1 MGLFDR
7 FKRNKTQAA
16 PARTGPRPSQPE
28 APSAWTPGGRH
39 ATPRRTAPQ
48 PQPAPRRAPATATPP
63 NRTSG
68 WVPAGQPVSIAGYT
82 IQNGLLYVGQGLSTQ
97 TAITEPSLINP
108 RLPVDTRRPDLAGA
122 TMGYWPS
129 YDEITPSARAAYLS
143 WLAGGR
149 RAPDV
154 GIGYVFLFLYGLER
168 RVLVDIARD
177 PALRP
182 ELSAIRSEVSR
193 LLAIYDWNGSFR
205 GYASSF
211 LDVLDV
217 LTSDGTAA
225 QVPPL
230 TQGARW
236 KPPAALVVTLA
247 SHADAGRP
255 LPADWALAW
264 AWYHPEMRVGVTA
277 TRCLEELRALFALRY
292 TEKYGDGLVLK
303 PVGKRARLEYRAAS
317 AGIRSA
323 VLSTDLPDVF
333 GQKSQAKKIITIADA
348 AMTELDPF
356 GRYLGRNP
364 EGRGTLAAA
373 AMLPAELL
381 GEATGEVKALRDWAA
396 RHAESGEVATGREL
410 MELWPTK
417 TPTRMGKPET
427 VALAQLLGRFG
438 FGVEPDARLGGPAI
452 SPDTPI
458 VAFETGPEAPHIPTA
473 AYAAATTLLHLA
485 VAVSAADGHTSP
497 AEHDHLVSH
506 LESSLH
512 LTAGERVRLEAH
524 LRWLTAN
531 EIKLTGL
538 KRRIEALTMPQ
549 RDSVADLL
557 IAVAAADGVISPDEV
572 TSLTKIFKLLELD
585 PALVHTRLHAHLT
598 GASRPAPATGPVTVR
613 PAGTPDAG
621 YPITPPRDG
630 ASAEPAIAAT
640 GVALDL
646 AAIEAKFAETAEV
659 SALLTDIFTDDDH
672 HEGQPG
678 GVSAATQPGRH
689 AADLPA
695 EASLDAE
702 AEEPSIAGLD
712 LAHSRL
718 VRILATQDNWSMPE
732 LEEHAA
738 ALGLMPAGA
747 LDRINEASLDAV
759 EEPFL
764 DEDDPDTFI
773 VNDYAR
779 QELAS

>member
-1 MGLFDR
+1 M
-7 FKRNKTQAA
+7 
-16 PARTGPRPSQPE
+16 
-28 APSAWTPGGRH
+28 
-39 ATPRRTAPQ
+39 
-48 PQPAPRRAPATATPP
+48 
-63 NRTSG
+63 
-68 WVPAGQPVSIAGYT
+68 PAGQPVSVAGYN
-82 IQNGLLYVGQGLSTQ
+82 IPGGLLYVGQGLGTQ

-129 YDEITPSARAAYLS
+129 YDKITPRARAAYLA

-182 ELSAIRSEVSR
+182 ELSAIRSEVAR
-193 LLAIYDWNGSFR
+193 LLATYDWNGSFR

-211 LDVLDV
+211 IDVLDV

-225 QVPPL
+225 QIPSL
-230 TQGARW
+230 TQGSRW
-236 KPPAALVVTLA
+236 KTPAALVVTLA

-277 TRCLEELRALFALRY
+277 TRCLEEFKALFTLRY
-292 TEKYGDGLVLK
+292 AEKFGDGLVLK
-303 PVGKRARLEYRAAS
+303 PVGKRVSLEYRAAS

-333 GQKSQAKKIITIADA
+333 GQKGQAKKIITIADA

-373 AMLPAELL
+373 ALLPAELL
-381 GEATGEVKALRDWAA
+381 GEPTGEVKALRDWAA
-396 RHAESGEVATGREL
+396 RHVETGEVATGREL

-427 VALAQLLGRFG
+427 IALAQLLGRFG
-438 FGVEPDARLGGPAI
+438 FGVEPDVRLGGPAI
-452 SPDTPI
+452 SPDTPV
-458 VAFETGPEAPHIPTA
+458 VAFETGPEAPHTPTA

-485 VAVSAADGHTSP
+485 VAVSAADGHTGP

-512 LTAGERVRLEAH
+512 LTAGERTRLEAH
-524 LRWLTAN
+524 LRWLTAK

-557 IAVAAADGVISPDEV
+557 VAVAAADGVISPDEV

-598 GASRPAPATGPVTVR
+598 GATRPAPATGPVTVR
-613 PAGTPDAG
+613 PAGTSDAG
-621 YPITPPRDG
+621 YPITPPED
-630 ASAEPAIAAT
+630 ASAESAAAAT

-646 AAIEAKFAETAEV
+646 AVIEAKFAETAEV
-659 SALLTDIFTDDDH
+659 SALLTDIFTDDDP

-678 GVSAATQPGRH
+678 GGAAATQPGRN
-689 AADLPA
+689 AADLPP
-695 EASLDAE
+695 ESSRDADGE
-702 AEEPSIAGLD
+702 QAGIAGLD
-712 LAHSRL
+712 VAHSRL
-718 VRILATQDNWSMPE
+718 VRILATQDTWSMPE

-747 LDRINEASLDAV
+747 LDRINEACLDAV

-764 DEDDPDTFI
+764 DEDDPDTFT

>member
-1 MGLFDR
+1 M
-7 FKRNKTQAA
+7 
-16 PARTGPRPSQPE
+16 
-28 APSAWTPGGRH
+28 
-39 ATPRRTAPQ
+39 
-48 PQPAPRRAPATATPP
+48 
-63 NRTSG
+63 
-68 WVPAGQPVSIAGYT
+68 PAGQPVSIAGYT
-82 IQNGLLYVGQGLSTQ
+82 IPGGLIYVGQRLGTQ
-97 TAITEPSLINP
+97 TSITEPSLINP
-108 RLPVDTRRPDLAGA
+108 RLPVDARRPDLSGA

-143 WLAGGR
+143 WLAGER
-149 RAPDV
+149 RAPDAA
-154 GIGYVFLFLYGLER
+154 IGYVFLFLYGLER
-168 RVLVDIARD
+168 RVLVDVARD

-182 ELSAIRSEVSR
+182 ELSAIRSEVAR
-193 LLAIYDWNGSFR
+193 LLSTYDWNGSFR

-217 LTSDGTAA
+217 LTSDGTTA
-225 QVPPL
+225 QLPPL
-230 TQGARW
+230 TQGSRW
-236 KPPAALVVTLA
+236 KAPASLIVTLA

-255 LPADWALAW
+255 LPAEWALAW
-264 AWYHPEMRVGVTA
+264 AWYQPEMRVGATA
-277 TRCLEELRALFALRY
+277 TRCLEEFRTLFGLRY
-292 TEKYGDGLVLK
+292 ADKFGDGLVLK
-303 PVGKRARLEYRAAS
+303 PVGKKVRLEYRAAS

-323 VLSTDLPDVF
+323 ILTTDLPDVF
-333 GQKSQAKKIITIADA
+333 GQKMQAKRIMTLAESAI
-348 AMTELDPF
+348 TELDPF

-373 AMLPAELL
+373 SLLPAELL
-381 GEATGEVKALRDWAA
+381 GDPTGEVRALRDWAA
-396 RHAESGEVATGREL
+396 HHAATGEVATGRAL
-410 MELWPTK
+410 MEFWPTK
-417 TPTRMGKPET
+417 SPTRMGKPEA

-438 FGVEPDARLGGPAI
+438 FGVEPDVRLGGPAI
-452 SPDTPI
+452 SPDTPV
-458 VAFETGPEAPHIPTA
+458 VAFETGAEAPHTPTA

-497 AEHDHLVSH
+497 AEHHHLVTH

-512 LTAGERVRLEAH
+512 LTAGERTRLEAH

-557 IAVAAADGVISPDEV
+557 VAVAAADGVISPDEV

-598 GASRPAPATGPVTVR
+598 GATPPAPAAGPVTVR

-621 YPITPPRDG
+621 YPITPPSG
-630 ASAEPAIAAT
+630 TSAGPAAAAT

-646 AAIEAKFAETAEV
+646 AAVEAKFAETAEV
-659 SALLTDIFTDDDH
+659 SALLSDIFTDDDP
-672 HEGQPG
+672 HEGQFG
-678 GVSAATQPGRH
+678 GDAAVAQPGPH
-689 AADLPA
+689 AVDLPA
-695 EASLDAE
+695 DSSMDAE
-702 AEEPSIAGLD
+702 AEAEPGIAGLD
-712 LAHSRL
+712 AAHSRL
-718 VRILATQDNWSMPE
+718 VRILATQDTWSMPE

-747 LDRINEASLDAV
+747 LDRINEACLDAV
-759 EEPFL
+759 DEPFL
-764 DEDDPDTFI
+764 DEDDPDTFT